1 MTSSYDAYGVPKS
14 LKSSVRE
21 AMGHP
26 SDVAPGLDEII
37 MQLGPHEVAHF
48 LTTTSDNEAAHC
60 LSAYLEMHWPDY
72 QVLIER
78 MMIAAQRDLNEELL
92 SDLGQS

>member
-1 MTSSYDAYGVPKS
+1 MTSSYDAFGVPKS
-14 LKSSVRE
+14 LRSTVRQ

-26 SDVAPGLDEII
+26 SDVAPDLDEII
-37 MQLGPHEVAHF
+37 MKLGPHEVAHF
-48 LTTTSDNEAAHC
+48 LTTTSDNEAATC
-60 LSAYLEMHWPDY
+60 LSTYLEMHWPEY

-78 MMIAAQRDLNEELL
+78 MMIAAQRDLNEDLL

>member
-14 LKSSVRE
+14 LKTSVRE
-21 AMGHP
+21 TMGHP
-26 SDVAPGLDEII
+26 SDVAPDLDEIL

-48 LTTTSDNEAAHC
+48 LTTTSDNEAAHS
-60 LSAYLEMHWPDY
+60 LSTYLEMHWPDY

-78 MMIAAQRDLNEELL
+78 MMIAAQRDLNEDVL